1 MADSHPIKYYLPDE
15 IFLLLASLVYALIQ
29 RVMEVNSEYS
39 HLSHALRLLCEEM
52 LCLDMSGLDVY
63 GDVTIY

>member
-39 HLSHALRLLCEEM
+39 HLSHALLC
-52 LCLDMSGLDVY
+52 
-63 GDVTIY
+63 

>member
-39 HLSHALRLLCEEM
+39 HLSHALLSEEM

-63 GDVTIY
+63 GDVTIN